1 MVALPAAEQLAAT
14 DEIVGVAGTVNCA
27 ALLNEA
33 ETDDIQI
40 PFDAETV

>member
-14 DEIVGVAGTVNCA
+14 NVIVGIAGTVNCA

-33 ETDDIQI
+33 ETDDVQL